1 MLHVVAAVQ
10 VCDARN
16 VDKQYKCSHPK
27 VFSEMNYSADIKK
40 LPRKFLPED
49 YKVTDWPG
57 LEPYFK
63 ELLDRNLQSK
73 ADLEKWLKDL
83 SELEAVVGEDASWRQ
98 IKMTCDTENKELEKA
113 FEFFVL
119 EIQPKIQPYADKLNR
134 KLVENPFL
142 GELDQDKYYTY
153 IRSVKKS
160 IELFRE
166 ANIPLQAET
175 AVLAQQYGVITGKM
189 TIEVEGKEYTLQQ
202 AAKFLEHPKRD
213 FRELVYFKIQKRRLQ
228 DKDALN
234 EMFTTLVH
242 KRDQIAKNAGF
253 ANYRDYKFV
262 EMGRFDYTKEDC
274 YQFHEAARTHIL
286 NIVNFL
292 YDRKRQ
298 ILGLDMLRPWD
309 LEAEPEGVK
318 PLTPFQTPEEL
329 VNKTVDCFNKLN
341 PFFAECLTKMKEM
354 GRLDLESRKGKAPGG
369 YNCPLEE
376 TGAPFIFMNA
386 AGQMHDVTTMVHE
399 GGHAVHSFL
408 AHELPLTS
416 FKQYPMEIAEV
427 ASMAMELM
435 SMEYWDAFFDNAEDL
450 RRAKEHQLERVV
462 TIFPWIATIDKFQH
476 WVYENPNHT
485 VEERA
490 ENWRTIMNEFTP
502 INLDV
507 SGLEEY
513 RKWGWQRQLHLFE
526 VPFYYI
532 EYGIAQLGAIGL
544 WKQFR
549 ENKEQAINNYMAAL
563 QLGGTKTLP
572 ELYKAA
578 GLEFNFSPEYIS
590 ELMLF
595 VHEELEKVSHPT
607 ASGSH

>member
-1 MLHVVAAVQ
+1 
-10 VCDARN
+10 
-16 VDKQYKCSHPK
+16 
-27 VFSEMNYSADIKK
+27 MNYTADIKK
-40 LPRKFLPED
+40 ISRQFLPED
-49 YKVTDWPG
+49 FKVDTWET
-57 LEPYFK
+57 LEPYLK
-63 ELLDRNLQSK
+63 ELLDRPLHSK
-73 ADLEKWLKDL
+73 SELEQWLKHM
-83 SELEAVVGEDASWRQ
+83 SELEAVVGEDAAWRQ
-98 IKMTCDTENKELEKA
+98 IRMTCDTENKELEKA

-134 KLVENPFL
+134 KFIESSFTK
-142 GELDQDKYYTY
+142 ELDAKEYATY
-153 IRSVKKS
+153 LRSVKKN
-160 IELFRE
+160 IDLFRE
-166 ANIPLQAET
+166 ENIPLQADT
-175 AVLAQQYGVITGKM
+175 AVMAQQYGVITGKI

-202 AAKFLEHPKRD
+202 AAKFLENPN
-213 FRELVYFKIQKRRLQ
+213 RELREQVYHKINERRLQ
-228 DKDALN
+228 DKDTLN
-234 EMFTTLVH
+234 DLFSNLVL
-242 KRDQIAKNAGF
+242 KRDAIAKNAGF

-262 EMGRFDYTKEDC
+262 ELGRFDYTKEEC
-274 YQFHEAARTHIL
+274 FQFHNACRTHIL

-298 ILGLDMLRPWD
+298 RLGLDMLRPWD
-309 LEAEPEGVK
+309 LEAEKEGVK
-318 PLTPFQTPEEL
+318 PLTPFNNGDEL
-329 VNKTVDCFNKLN
+329 VAKTVDCFQKMN
-341 PFFAECLTKMKEM
+341 PFFADCLVKMKEM
-354 GRLDLESRKGKAPGG
+354 GRFDLDSRKGKAPGG

-386 AGQMHDVTTMVHE
+386 AGQMHDLTTMVHE

-408 AHELPLTS
+408 AHKLELTA

-435 SMEYWDAFFDNAEDL
+435 SMDYWDVFFDNEDDL

-476 WVYENPNHT
+476 WVYENPTHSL
-485 VEERA
+485 EERA
-490 ENWRTIMNEFTP
+490 ETWRSIANEFTP

-513 RKWGWQRQLHLFE
+513 RKYGWQRQLHLFE

-544 WKQFR
+544 WKQFK

-563 QLGGTKTLP
+563 ELGGTRTLP
-572 ELYKAA
+572 ELYEAA
-578 GLEFNFSPEYIS
+578 GLQFNFSPDYIS

-595 VHEELEKVSHPT
+595 VHEELEKVSHPE
-607 ASGSH
+607 ASASSA

>member
-1 MLHVVAAVQ
+1 
-10 VCDARN
+10 
-16 VDKQYKCSHPK
+16 
-27 VFSEMNYSADIKK
+27 MNYSADIKK
-40 LPRKFLPED
+40 LPRTFLPED
-49 YKVTDWPG
+49 FKITDWPA
-57 LEPYFK
+57 LEPYIK
-63 ELLDRNLQSK
+63 SLLDCPINSK
-73 ADLEKWLKDL
+73 TDLEKWLKDM
-83 SELEAVVGEDASWRQ
+83 SELEAVVGEDAAWRQ
-98 IKMTCDTENKELEKA
+98 IRMTCDTENKELEKA

-119 EIQPKIQPYADKLNR
+119 EIQPKIQPYADALNR
-134 KLVENPFL
+134 KMIASPFL
-142 GELDQDKYYTY
+142 KELDQAQYYTY

-160 IELFRE
+160 IDLFRE
-166 ANIPLQAET
+166 ENIPLQAEV
-175 AVLAQQYGVITGKM
+175 AVLAQQYGVTTGKM

-202 AAKFLEHPKRD
+202 AAKFLEHPQRA
-213 FRELVYFKIQKRRLQ
+213 FREQVYYKIQERRIQ

-234 EMFTTLVH
+234 EMFTTLVE
-242 KRDQIAKNAGF
+242 KRDRIAKNAGF

-274 YQFHEAARTHIL
+274 FQFHDAARTHIL
-286 NIVNFL
+286 SLVNFL

-298 ILGLDMLRPWD
+298 KLGLDMLRPWD

-329 VNKTVDCFNKLN
+329 VNKTVDCFRKLN
-341 PFFAECLTKMKEM
+341 PFFADCLLKMKEM

-399 GGHAVHSFL
+399 GGHAVQSFL
-408 AHELPLTS
+408 AHDLPLTS

-435 SMEYWDAFFDNAEDL
+435 SMEYWDAFFDNEEDL

-462 TIFPWIATIDKFQH
+462 TIFPWIATVDKFQH
-476 WVYENPNHT
+476 WVYENPQHSL
-485 VEERA
+485 EERA
-490 ENWRTIMNEFTP
+490 ETWRSIMNEFTP

-507 SGLEEY
+507 SGLEDF

-544 WKQFR
+544 WKQFK
-549 ENKEQAINNYMAAL
+549 ENKESAINNYIAAL
-563 QLGGTKTLP
+563 ELGGTKTLP

-578 GLEFNFSPEYIS
+578 GLEFNFSPDYIS

-595 VHEELEKVSHPT
+595 VHDELEKVSRPN
-607 ASGSH
+607 ASS

>member
-1 MLHVVAAVQ
+1 
-10 VCDARN
+10 
-16 VDKQYKCSHPK
+16 
-27 VFSEMNYSADIKK
+27 MNYSADIQK
-40 LPRKFLPED
+40 LPRTFLPED
-49 YKVTDWPG
+49 FKITDWDT
-57 LEPYFK
+57 LEPFLK
-63 ELLDRNLQSK
+63 ELEERPLGSK
-73 ADLEKWLKDL
+73 SELEAWLRDM
-83 SELEAVVGEDASWRQ
+83 SELEAVIGEDAAWRQ
-98 IKMTCDTENKELEKA
+98 IRMTCDTENKELEAA
-113 FEFFVL
+113 FTFFVM
-119 EIQPKIQPYADKLNR
+119 EIQPRIQPYADRLNR
-134 KLVENPFL
+134 KMIASPFL
-142 GELDQDKYYTY
+142 SELDKDQYYTY

-166 ANIPLQAET
+166 ENIPLQAE
-175 AVLAQQYGVITGKM
+175 VSVIAQQYGVLTGKM

-202 AAKFLEHPKRD
+202 AAKFLENPERSV
-213 FRELVYFKIQKRRLQ
+213 REQVYFKIQERRIQ
-228 DKDALN
+228 DKEALN
-234 EMFTTLVH
+234 EMFTTLIQ
-242 KRDQIAKNAGF
+242 KRHQIAQNAGF

-274 YQFHEAARTHIL
+274 FQFHEAARTHIL

-298 ILGLDMLRPWD
+298 KLGLEMLRPWD
-309 LEAEPEGVK
+309 LDAEPAGIE
-318 PLTPFQTPEEL
+318 PLTPFKTPDEL
-329 VNKTVDCFNKLN
+329 VEKTIDCFRKLN
-341 PFFAECLTKMKEM
+341 PFFADCLVKMREM

-408 AHELPLTS
+408 AHPLPLTS

-435 SMEYWDAFFDNAEDL
+435 SMEYWDTFFDNEEDL

-476 WVYENPNHT
+476 WVYENPEHT
-485 VEERA
+485 IEERA
-490 ENWRTIMNEFTP
+490 ETWRSILNEYTP

-544 WKQFR
+544 WKQFK
-549 ENKEQAINNYMAAL
+549 ENKEAAIANYISAL
-563 QLGGTKTLP
+563 ELGGTKTLP
-572 ELYKAA
+572 QLYEAA
-578 GLEFNFSPEYIS
+578 GLKFDFTPDYIS

-595 VHEELEKVSHPT
+595 VHDELEKVSHPR
-607 ASGSH
+607 AS